1 MNDKSN
7 KIKGNCLCGSI
18 LFEIVNDFA
27 KLYFCNCNQCR
38 KITGSAFAS
47 NLFIDVESFDWL
59 AGSDGIAIYKVPN
72 RDIAKSFCRKCGS
85 GVPWPSS
92 DGAMMIVPAGCLNGE
107 PEVKGKFRIFT
118 AEEPRWSTDFELARA
133 HQEFLD

>member
-1 MNDKSN
+1 MNEKPNRIQGS
-7 KIKGNCLCGSI
+7 CLCRSVS
-18 LFEIVNDFA
+18 FEIVNDFA

-47 NLFIDVESFDWL
+47 NLFVNIESFDWL
-59 AGSDGIAIYKVPN
+59 AGSDGIAVYKVPN

-85 GVPWPSS
+85 GVPWLSS

-107 PEVKGKFRIFT
+107 PEVKGRIRIFT
-118 AEEPRWSTDFELARA
+118 AEEPTWSSEFELIEV
-133 HQEFLD
+133 HSGFPD